1 MKTLSFI
8 LFLLTSSIAWSQ
20 TQEELQTITR
30 QLEHIYITDQ
40 QPRIQL
46 DSLVEK
52 FGYNSDE
59 VKKHWDLIR
68 THDSLNTLAVSA
80 ILDKY
85 GWLSAEQTSADAN
98 LTLFLVIQHA
108 ELAVQLKYKPMM
120 YEAVKQG
127 KAKASQ
133 YALLLDR
140 TNMYQDKLQ
149 VYGSQANMAGDSKT
163 YLFPIADEPNVNKRR
178 QEIGL
183 PPLEEYAKLFGINYT
198 LPAVDTLKGKLVIAG
213 FVIDRDQQLL
223 PGVNIYIN
231 EQLAGSTNEDGY
243 YRFTTSLTNK
253 FDTIVYKKD
262 GYQVSVLPAERDG
275 KEVIYVINIL
285 SKTE

>member
-1 MKTLSFI
+1 MKILLFI
-8 LFLLTSSIAWSQ
+8 LLLLTSSIAWSQ

-30 QLEHIYITDQ
+30 QLENIYITDQ

-46 DSLVEK
+46 DSVVEK
-52 FGYNSDE
+52 FGYKSDE

-85 GWLSAEQTSADAN
+85 GWLSAEQTSTDAN

-127 KAKASQ
+127 KAKGSH

-140 TNMYQDKLQ
+140 TNMHQDKLQ

-183 PPLEEYAKLFGINYT
+183 PPLEEYAKLFDISYT
-198 LPAVDTLKGKLVIAG
+198 LPSVDTLKGKLVIAG
-213 FVIDRDQQLL
+213 FVIDRNQQIL

-231 EQLAGSTNEDGY
+231 EQLAGTSNEDGY
-243 YRFTTSLTNK
+243 YRFTTPLTNK
-253 FDTIVYKKD
+253 FDTIVYKKE
-262 GYQVSVLPAERDG
+262 GYQVSVLPVERDG
-275 KEVIYVINIL
+275 KEVIYVINML
-285 SKTE
+285 NKTE

>member
-1 MKTLSFI
+1 MKIRSL
-8 LFLLTSSIAWSQ
+8 LLLLLTSTLGWAQSQ
-20 TQEELQTITR
+20 QELQAITQ
-30 QLEHIYITDQ
+30 QLENIYITDQ

-52 FGYNSDE
+52 FGYNSVE

-127 KAKASQ
+127 KAKGSH

-140 TNMYQDKLQ
+140 TNMHQDKLQ

-163 YLFPIADEPNVNKRR
+163 YLFPITDEPNVNKRR
-178 QEIGL
+178 LEIGL
-183 PPLEEYAKLFGINYT
+183 SPLEEYARLFDINYT
-198 LPAVDTLKGKLVIAG
+198 LPAVDTLKGKLVITG
-213 FVIDRDQQLL
+213 FVIDQEQHVL
-223 PGVNIYIN
+223 PGVSIYIN
-231 EQLAGSTNEDGY
+231 DQLAGKTNEDGY
-243 YRFTTSLTNK
+243 YRFTTLLTNK
-253 FDTIVYKKD
+253 FDTIVYKKE
-262 GYQVSVLPAERDG
+262 GYQVSVLPAERED
-275 KEVIYVINIL
+275 KEVIYVINML
-285 SKTE
+285 RKN